1 MGCVFP
7 SSRAL
12 NRLQRRYDSPA
23 MWWLIPIVVLGA
35 VLLVMGIFV
44 FLGRFRGGRYLRPIM
59 PVLLRAPLL
68 GKALQKASK
77 AALERENPALASAMR
92 KLERAGVQRDPQ
104 RAARA
109 LDQLT
114 AEERRA
120 YLGAVTEHRGGPQPT
135 NRAQR
140 RAARKQ
146 QR

>member
-1 MGCVFP
+1 
-7 SSRAL
+7 
-12 NRLQRRYDSPA
+12 
-23 MWWLIPIVVLGA
+23 MWWLIPIIVLGA
-35 VLLVMGIFV
+35 ILLLMGIFV
-44 FLGRFRGGRYLRPIM
+44 FLGRFRDGRYLRPIM
-59 PVLLRAPLL
+59 PVLLRTPLL
-68 GKALQKASK
+68 GKALQRASK

-120 YLGAVTEHRGGPQPT
+120 YMSAIADSGTGPEPT

-146 QR
+146 QRG

>member
-1 MGCVFP
+1 
-7 SSRAL
+7 
-12 NRLQRRYDSPA
+12 
-23 MWWLIPIVVLGA
+23 MWWLIPIIVLGA
-35 VLLVMGIFV
+35 ILLLMGIFV
-44 FLGRFRGGRYLRPIM
+44 FLGRFRDGRYLRPIM
-59 PVLLRAPLL
+59 PVLLRTPLL
-68 GKALQKASK
+68 GKALQRASK

-120 YLGAVTEHRGGPQPT
+120 YMAAIADSGTGPEPT

-146 QR
+146 QRR

>member
-1 MGCVFP
+1 
-7 SSRAL
+7 
-12 NRLQRRYDSPA
+12 
-23 MWWLIPIVVLGA
+23 
-35 VLLVMGIFV
+35 MGIFV
-44 FLGRFRGGRYLRPIM
+44 FLGRFRDGRYLRPIM
-59 PVLLRAPLL
+59 PVLLRTPLL
-68 GKALQKASK
+68 GRALQKASK

-120 YLGAVTEHRGGPQPT
+120 YMAAIADSGTGPEPT

-146 QR
+146 QRR

>member
-1 MGCVFP
+1 
-7 SSRAL
+7 
-12 NRLQRRYDSPA
+12 
-23 MWWLIPIVVLGA
+23 MWWLIPIIVLGA
-35 VLLVMGIFV
+35 ILLLMGIFV
-44 FLGRFRGGRYLRPIM
+44 FLGRFRDGRYLRPIM
-59 PVLLRAPLL
+59 PVLLRTPLL

-114 AEERRA
+114 TDERRA
-120 YLGAVTEHRGGPQPT
+120 YMAAIAETGTGPEPT

-146 QR
+146 QRR

>member
-1 MGCVFP
+1 
-7 SSRAL
+7 
-12 NRLQRRYDSPA
+12 
-23 MWWLIPIVVLGA
+23 MWWLIPIIVLGA
-35 VLLVMGIFV
+35 ILLLMGIFV
-44 FLGRFRGGRYLRPIM
+44 FLGRFRDGRYLRPIM
-59 PVLLRAPLL
+59 PVLLRTPLL

-114 AEERRA
+114 ADERRA
-120 YLGAVTEHRGGPQPT
+120 YMAAIAETGTGPEPT

-146 QR
+146 QRR

>member
-1 MGCVFP
+1 
-7 SSRAL
+7 
-12 NRLQRRYDSPA
+12 

-35 VLLVMGIFV
+35 ILVLMGIFV

-59 PVLLRAPLL
+59 PVLMRTPLL
-68 GKALQKASK
+68 GKALQRASK

-114 AEERRA
+114 AAERRA
-120 YLGAVTEHRGGPQPT
+120 YLEAVAESGTVPQPT

-140 RAARKQ
+140 RAARRQ
-146 QR
+146 GR

>member
-1 MGCVFP
+1 V
-7 SSRAL
+7 
-12 NRLQRRYDSPA
+12 
-23 MWWLIPIVVLGA
+23 WWLIPIVVLGA
-35 VLLVMGIFV
+35 LLLLMGIFV

-59 PVLLRAPLL
+59 PVLLRTPLL

-92 KLERAGVQRDPQ
+92 KLERANVQNDPQ

-114 AEERRA
+114 AAERRA
-120 YLGAVTEHRGGPQPT
+120 YLGAVSESGTVPQPT

-140 RAARKQ
+140 RAAKKQ
-146 QR
+146 RR

>member
-1 MGCVFP
+1 
-7 SSRAL
+7 
-12 NRLQRRYDSPA
+12 

-35 VLLVMGIFV
+35 VLLLMGIFV

-68 GKALQKASK
+68 GRALQRASR

-92 KLERAGVQRDPQ
+92 KLERANVQRDPQ

-114 AEERRA
+114 ADERRA
-120 YLGAVTEHRGGPQPT
+120 YLGAVSESGTVPEPT

-146 QR
+146 RR

>member
-1 MGCVFP
+1 
-7 SSRAL
+7 
-12 NRLQRRYDSPA
+12 
-23 MWWLIPIVVLGA
+23 MWWLIPIIVLGA
-35 VLLVMGIFV
+35 ILLLMGIFV
-44 FLGRFRGGRYLRPIM
+44 LLGRFRDGRYLRPIM
-59 PVLLRAPLL
+59 PVLLRTPLL

-77 AALERENPALASAMR
+77 AALERENPALANAMR

-120 YLGAVTEHRGGPQPT
+120 YMAAIADSGTGPEPT

-146 QR
+146 PRR

>member
-1 MGCVFP
+1 
-7 SSRAL
+7 
-12 NRLQRRYDSPA
+12 

-35 VLLVMGIFV
+35 VLLLMGIFV

-59 PVLLRAPLL
+59 PALLRAPLL
-68 GKALQKASK
+68 GRALQKASK

-120 YLGAVTEHRGGPQPT
+120 YLGAVAEHGGGPQPT

-146 QR
+146 QH

>member
-1 MGCVFP
+1 
-7 SSRAL
+7 
-12 NRLQRRYDSPA
+12 
-23 MWWLIPIVVLGA
+23 MWWLIPIIVLGT
-35 VLLVMGIFV
+35 LLVVMGIFV
-44 FLGRFRGGRYLRPIM
+44 VLGRFRGGRYLRPIM

-120 YLGAVTEHRGGPQPT
+120 YLGAVAESGTGPQPT

-146 QR
+146 QRR

>member
-1 MGCVFP
+1 
-7 SSRAL
+7 
-12 NRLQRRYDSPA
+12 

-35 VLLVMGIFV
+35 ILVLMGIFV
-44 FLGRFRGGRYLRPIM
+44 FLGRFRDGRYLRPIM
-59 PVLLRAPLL
+59 PVLLRTPLL
-68 GKALQKASK
+68 GKTLQKASK

-114 AEERRA
+114 ADERRA
-120 YLGAVTEHRGGPQPT
+120 YMAAIAETGTGPEPT

-146 QR
+146 QRR

>member
-1 MGCVFP
+1 
-7 SSRAL
+7 
-12 NRLQRRYDSPA
+12 
-23 MWWLIPIVVLGA
+23 MWWLIPIIVLGA
-35 VLLVMGIFV
+35 ILLLMGIFV
-44 FLGRFRGGRYLRPIM
+44 VLGRFREGRYLRPIM
-59 PVLLRAPLL
+59 PVLLRTPLL

-77 AALERENPALASAMR
+77 AALERENPALATAMR

-120 YLGAVTEHRGGPQPT
+120 YMAAIADSGTGPEPT

-146 QR
+146 QRR

>member
-1 MGCVFP
+1 
-7 SSRAL
+7 
-12 NRLQRRYDSPA
+12 
-23 MWWLIPIVVLGA
+23 MWWLIPIIVLGA
-35 VLLVMGIFV
+35 ILVLMGIFV
-44 FLGRFRGGRYLRPIM
+44 FLGRFRDGRYLRPIM
-59 PVLLRAPLL
+59 PVLLRTPLL

-114 AEERRA
+114 ADERRA
-120 YLGAVTEHRGGPQPT
+120 YMAAIADSGTGPEPT

-146 QR
+146 QRR

>member
-1 MGCVFP
+1 
-7 SSRAL
+7 
-12 NRLQRRYDSPA
+12 

-35 VLLVMGIFV
+35 LLLLMGIFV
-44 FLGRFRGGRYLRPIM
+44 VLGRFRGGRYLRPIM
-59 PVLLRAPLL
+59 PVLLRTPLL
-68 GKALQKASK
+68 GKALQRASR

-92 KLERAGVQRDPQ
+92 KLERANVQRDPQ

-109 LDQLT
+109 LDTLT

-120 YLGAVTEHRGGPQPT
+120 YLGAVSGSETAPQPT

-146 QR
+146 RR

>member
-1 MGCVFP
+1 
-7 SSRAL
+7 
-12 NRLQRRYDSPA
+12 

-35 VLLVMGIFV
+35 LVLLMGIFV
-44 FLGRFRGGRYLRPIM
+44 LLGRFRGGRYLRPIM
-59 PVLLRAPLL
+59 PVLLRTPLL
-68 GKALQKASK
+68 GKALQRASR

-92 KLERAGVQRDPQ
+92 KLERANVQRDPQ

-109 LDQLT
+109 LDTLT

-120 YLGAVTEHRGGPQPT
+120 YLGAVSESETVPQPT

-146 QR
+146 RR

>member
-1 MGCVFP
+1 
-7 SSRAL
+7 
-12 NRLQRRYDSPA
+12 
-23 MWWLIPIVVLGA
+23 MWWLIPIIVLGA
-35 VLLVMGIFV
+35 ILLLMGIFV
-44 FLGRFRGGRYLRPIM
+44 FLGRFRDGRYLRPIM
-59 PVLLRAPLL
+59 PVLLRTPLL
-68 GKALQKASK
+68 GKALQRASK
-77 AALERENPALASAMR
+77 AALERENPALATAMR

-120 YLGAVTEHRGGPQPT
+120 YMAAIADSGTGPEPT

-146 QR
+146 QRG